1 MTESIDKSALLTRAG
16 RTGSNDEMFKRVKE
30 QEGKHKRTQCR
41 TNQLGLQNGKTS
53 TPPRCVDR
61 GKHNSMQDRGNYYKI
76 QGGAFLICSF
86 KKKKHVGQLDLGS
99 IAQMLG
105 GRGWG

>member
-76 QGGAFLICSF
+76 QGGAFLICSL
-86 KKKKHVGQLDLGS
+86 LDLGS

>member
-41 TNQLGLQNGKTS
+41 TNQLGLHNGKTS
-53 TPPRCVDR
+53 TPHRCADR

-76 QGGAFLICSF
+76 QGGAFLICSL
-86 KKKKHVGQLDLGS
+86 LDLGS